1 MSTFVIAECGSS
13 HDGDYN
19 KARELV
25 RAASWVG
32 ADAAKF
38 QYVSDVD
45 TLVYRRKAEKYR
57 DAYRVISFP
66 TWWLK
71 DLAVLCQDLGL
82 EFMCTTY
89 LTRDIAEVAPWV
101 NWFKVASFEAG
112 DRAFIEAHQ
121 PYLHEGKKGVIVS
134 TGMMSAKE
142 AEGVPQWCDR
152 LHCVSAYPTPLD
164 ALNLRVLEDFDGLS
178 DHTTHPL
185 TGAVAVGAGA
195 RIIEAHLRLETTDPS
210 NPDYPHARTPAQFK
224 EYVSNIRAAEVM
236 MGTSLKRCQDC
247 EADMA
252 QYRVER
258 TIPHAGT
265 WISQEDADRISK
277 DGP

>member
-66 TWWLK
+66 AWWLK

-112 DRAFIEAHQ
+112 DRPFIEAPQ
-121 PYLHEGKKGVIVS
+121 PHLAEGKKGGVGS
-134 TGMMSAKE
+134 PGMMA
-142 AEGVPQWCDR
+142 
-152 LHCVSAYPTPLD
+152 PT
-164 ALNLRVLEDFDGLS
+164 
-178 DHTTHPL
+178 
-185 TGAVAVGAGA
+185 
-195 RIIEAHLRLETTDPS
+195 
-210 NPDYPHARTPAQFK
+210 
-224 EYVSNIRAAEVM
+224 AAEV
-236 MGTSLKRCQDC
+236 GRQCC
-247 EADMA
+247 
-252 QYRVER
+252 
-258 TIPHAGT
+258 
-265 WISQEDADRISK
+265 
-277 DGP
+277 DG